1 MAAAAAVQLLDL
13 STLDPET
20 FPARLEAM
28 LQANLDKVDAL
39 ADAPPTWS
47 GIMEPLEALEAEL
60 AALWGPLRH
69 LNAVSNSEALR
80 ACHDACLPLLTNYF
94 NTLGQHRGLYGA
106 YERLAE
112 AGAGP
117 EPGAKRALAQAL
129 RGFRLSGIDLPPEEQ
144 AEYRKLTHQLS
155 ELSNRF
161 TKNLLDA
168 TDAFSLEVEAAALK
182 GLPEDVCQRALAEGS
197 GAGLGRL
204 LLN

>member
-1 MAAAAAVQLLDL
+1 M
-13 STLDPET
+13 
-20 FPARLEAM
+20 RWRM
-28 LQANLDKVDAL
+28 
-39 ADAPPTWS
+39 PPTWS

-69 LNAVSNSEALR
+69 LNAVSNSEPLR

-117 EPGAKRALAQAL
+117 EPGAQRALTQAL

-144 AEYRKLTHQLS
+144 AEYRGADASAFGVKQPLHKKPS
-155 ELSNRF
+155 RF
-161 TKNLLDA
+161 DRCLFLR
-168 TDAFSLEVEAAALK
+168 
-182 GLPEDVCQRALAEGS
+182 GEGRC
-197 GAGLGRL
+197 A
-204 LLN
+204 